1 METSE
6 AKVYRNKLYTEL
18 AKIGKCLSSAR
29 RLELLELLIQ
39 CEKTVENLA
48 TETQM
53 SVANTSR
60 HLQIL
65 FKASLVKRRKE
76 GNFVVY
82 SLASDQVARL
92 VSSLDQV
99 GSEQLEK
106 MQILQDDLAKKAGN
120 LTITLSQAR
129 QQRQA
134 LFLDVRPTDEY
145 RAGHIEGALNIPF
158 DQLEEHL
165 SFLPPDREII
175 VYCRGNLCTYA
186 DLATGLLHDKGYRAY
201 SLNHSYYDW
210 ITKEK

>member
-99 GSEQLEK
+99 GKQLEK